1 MKYNNWTY
9 AKRISI
15 VYAVNKTI
23 TINNIDYPKAY
34 IVDSSNKNQMNAA
47 IRWATE
53 HTKDISPLVINTDN
67 EDFKFSLATA
77 AFGSNQGGKVSFW
90 MCIMSKNDIKPFAVG
105 INSDLLLTLL
115 LNSTFVRGVCNKKV
129 FFARQNSQLGVL
141 HKDMDEYKELLKDIE
156 AKAEINKHKTTK
168 WKIGYSYNTLTQSD
182 VLLGYYTPIV
192 TSSISQYWGDTIT
205 GNITVNLDAKPIPIV
220 SYVRTDND
228 LDKYIQYNFWD
239 FKVNFYHKSTLPA
252 RQEGSKLFNINEK
265 LIASK
270 LTLPNRSME
279 PVDIFNIITV
289 AFSVYKIDP
298 TVTIK
303 ILKKLYDIV
312 CVDIQLLSESNLPT
326 VFNLHLNSN
335 NLSKIWKKQLINAPI
350 AVNADIVNGERITF
364 SRFDEL
370 VKFFLDLSKG
380 EINNG

>member
-9 AKRISI
+9 AKQINI

-23 TINNIDYPKAY
+23 TINGVDYPKAY

-90 MCIMSKNDIKPFAVG
+90 MCLVSKNDIKPFVVG
-105 INSDLLLTLL
+105 INSDLLLTFL

-129 FFARQNSQLGVL
+129 FFARQNGQLGVL

-156 AKAEINKHKTTK
+156 TKIEINKHKTTK

-205 GNITVNLDAKPIPIV
+205 GNITVNLDAKPVPII

-228 LDKYIQYNFWD
+228 LAKYIQYNFWD
-239 FKVNFYHKSTLPA
+239 FKINFYHKSTLPA

-270 LTLPNRSME
+270 LTLPNRRME
-279 PVDIFNIITV
+279 PIDIFNIITV
-289 AFSVYKIDP
+289 AFSVYKINP
-298 TVTIK
+298 AVTIK
-303 ILKKLYDIV
+303 ILQKLYDIV
-312 CVDIQLLSESNLPT
+312 CADIQLLSESNLPT

-350 AVNADIVNGERITF
+350 AVNVDIVNGERITF